1 MTILFAAGDVGGARA
16 LLPVMQI
23 CADQGLPFVLL
34 AHGHLVQ
41 EAPAPWPRVHFCC
54 ANNDTAVQDFL
65 RNHDIDRLVFA
76 SSVHDTLPLSIA
88 RCAKQLGIQ
97 VMHVLD
103 NWTGYRRRLEMDG
116 LPALVPDVYTVM
128 DACAL
133 QAALQDGVEASVLEV
148 TGQPA
153 LASLADELRTF
164 STLST
169 DELLQRRKRLGFA
182 QQKILLVFVSEP
194 VAQDQGVSPTAPHY
208 RGYTEKDVLQLFCRH
223 LQPLADRIELAL
235 LPHPR
240 ENRQA
245 LSGLWRHCRG
255 GLQGGVISG
264 ISSREAVWLAD
275 GVAGMASILL
285 YEAWLLGKPVISLQP
300 DLRQDTLRMLQ
311 QRQGV
316 VFVETYTE
324 AAKAIGRWG
333 EALQPGRKPT
343 PHGNLELHRAAPEKI
358 LAILVEGK
366 RTTR

>member
-16 LLPVMQI
+16 LLPVMQV
-23 CADQGLPFVLL
+23 CADTGLPFVLL
-34 AHGHLVQ
+34 AYGHLVQ

-54 ANNDTAVQDFL
+54 TNDDAAMQNFL
-65 RNHDIDRLVFA
+65 QTHDIDRLVFT

-88 RCAKQLGIQ
+88 RGAKRLGIQ

-133 QAALQDGVEASVLEV
+133 QAARRDGIEASILEV

-153 LASLADELRTF
+153 LASLADEFRTF
-164 STLST
+164 SALST
-169 DELLQRRKRLGFA
+169 DELWQRRQRLGFA
-182 QQKILLVFVSEP
+182 QGKILLVFVSEP
-194 VAQDQGVSPTAPHY
+194 VAQDQGTSPAAPHY

-223 LQPLADRIELAL
+223 LQPLAERLEMAL

-240 ENRQA
+240 QNREA
-245 LSGLWRHCRG
+245 LCGLWRHCRG
-255 GLQGGVISG
+255 ALQGCVVTGM
-264 ISSREAVWLAD
+264 SSREAVWLAD

-300 DLRQDTLRMLQ
+300 GLRQDALRMLQ
-311 QRQGV
+311 ERQGV
-316 VFVETYTE
+316 VFVDTYAR

-333 EALQPGRKPT
+333 EGLQPGRKHT
-343 PHGNLELHRAAPEKI
+343 PHGNLDLHRAAAAKI
-358 LAILVEGK
+358 MTILVEGK